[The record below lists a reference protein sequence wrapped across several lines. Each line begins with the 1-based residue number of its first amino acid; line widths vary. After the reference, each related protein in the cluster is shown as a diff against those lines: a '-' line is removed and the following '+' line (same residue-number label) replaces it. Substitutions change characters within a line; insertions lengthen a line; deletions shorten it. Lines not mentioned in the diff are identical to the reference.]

1 MTGTINLIQINKKS
15 KKLKK
20 KSQNNKKPNR
30 IKNFLQKISNWLNP
44 LLIRVRINSRAILG
58 VKNLN

>member
-20 KSQNNKKPNR
+20 KSQNNKKPNK

-44 LLIRVRINSRAILG
+44 LLIRVRINYRAILE